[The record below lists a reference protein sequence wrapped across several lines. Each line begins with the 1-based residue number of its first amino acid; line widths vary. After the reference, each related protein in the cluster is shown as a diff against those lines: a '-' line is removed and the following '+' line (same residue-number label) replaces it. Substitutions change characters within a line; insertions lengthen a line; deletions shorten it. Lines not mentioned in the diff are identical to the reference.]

1 VKEEKMRTIYMVS
14 ILTAI
19 LTLGLFA
26 TMPLNSQQR
35 IDCKQ
40 LDTKSPGFATIA
52 WQWVDNKTIL
62 FTVTHDAPASIG
74 GSLGET
80 TTTTY
85 TYSFTEDILVELPS
99 NPLVQANSLES
110 LIQTLRPEVEIA
122 TDIFDQPVQRDS
134 ISGLTA
140 IEVSPNGSYVV
151 YPVIN
156 TSETTY
162 RLASL
167 RAGIEFSLEI
177 PLRNLGSDGLAIDL
191 IDVVWA
197 DKVDTFIVQGMSGLT
212 NAYLPSTL
220 NIITDA
226 GIDTRRLT
234 DFEPL
239 RAYEYVQFTVYG
251 LNPSGR
257 YLLVDPISPYPD
269 GNEIPEPNYS
279 MIIDINNAD
288 GINLRLDFRGSPPVA
303 WLSDDTFRAHTTLGV
318 IDYSIPTQS
327 YITVLTSQ
335 FMETIGRTSFSSDGS
350 YMMGVQS
357 TESNSLGN
365 EQSQNMIVAC
375 ILP

>member
-1 VKEEKMRTIYMVS
+1 MRTIYMVS
-14 ILTAI
+14 ILTVI

-26 TMPLNSQQR
+26 TTPHNAQQH

-40 LDTKSPGFATIA
+40 LDTKSPGFATVA

-62 FTVTHDAPASIG
+62 FTVTHDAPTSIG
-74 GSLGET
+74 DSLGVT
-80 TTTTY
+80 ATTTY
-85 TYSFTEDILVELPS
+85 TYSFTEGILVELPS
-99 NPLVQANSLES
+99 NPLIQANSLEA

-167 RAGIEFSLEI
+167 RSGIEVNLEI
-177 PLRNLGSDGLAIDL
+177 PLRNLESDRLAIDL

-197 DKVDTFIVQGMSGLT
+197 EEADTFIVQGMSGLT

-239 RAYEYVQFTVYG
+239 MAYEYVQFTVYG

-269 GNEIPEPNYS
+269 GNEIPEPHYS
-279 MIIDINNAD
+279 MIIDINNAE

-327 YITVLTSQ
+327 YITVLTPQ
-335 FMETIGRTSFSSDGS
+335 FMETIGRTSFSSDGL

-357 TESNSLGN
+357 TESDSLGN
-365 EQSQNMIVAC
+365 KQSQNIIVAC